1 MNDLMNVLVNERI
14 EKQLNEFE
22 YDGEHTGWKHVQD
35 KKCFK
40 NFKLFKQEKIR
51 NKTAKYKQC

>member
-22 YDGEHTGWKHVQD
+22 YDGEHTG
-35 KKCFK
+35 
-40 NFKLFKQEKIR
+40 
-51 NKTAKYKQC
+51 